1 MHRVQMD
8 AVGLRFAI
16 AVVLTLAGCEP
27 SAHPST
33 PPMPPPQGGW
43 LVSPVGARVVT
54 VTQAAAP
61 APPSIYTADEAV
73 RDALSSPLALVGVGG
88 WTGYFRHL
96 SCVYRNEQV
105 IVVDMRCN
113 RRETYQFEVIIDSP
127 ARGRVEIGADG
138 RQKTAP
144 LSTVTRADYET
155 FEVSG
160 TGLWEGL
167 PQLALG
173 MSYDEITAYDEL
185 RSRAQ
190 GGCELTTR
198 MTQAVCSH
206 GAPFTPAAFAAA
218 DARFFE
224 APPDGWYRLVGA
236 LVAERARSY
245 AATDLGKVSA
255 KQLAAWGAAMG
266 FQNDIDVTEDML
278 AFVGQ
283 RDHFAAVV
291 LTEDG
296 DMAYVGT
303 RRGVQVVVARTD
315 RTGTTKWESV
325 LSEPGIREEADTSLV
340 ASKDGFFVHAQGYVD
355 PALKARHRIIKLD
368 ARGKVQWKWAAP
380 NRDPIA
386 IPQFFRAQLTPQG
399 TVGIDGYIQLEKDGP
414 VRGWTAEVSAA
425 GKTLHDEVG
434 SVELGERNSKP

>member
-1 MHRVQMD
+1 M
-8 AVGLRFAI
+8 GLRFAL
-16 AVVLTLAGCEP
+16 AVVLTLAGCGP
-27 SAHPST
+27 SATRPST
-33 PPMPPPQGGW
+33 PPAMPPPQGGW
-43 LVSPVGARVVT
+43 LVSRDGAPI

-61 APPSIYTADEAV
+61 APASIYTADEAV
-73 RDALSSPLALVGVGG
+73 RDALASPLALVGVGG

-96 SCVYRNEQV
+96 SCIYRNEQV

-113 RRETYQFEVIIDSP
+113 RRETYQFEVIIESP
-127 ARGRVEIGADG
+127 ARGLVEIVADG
-138 RQKTAP
+138 RQKTVP
-144 LSTVTRADYET
+144 LSTVPRADYET

-160 TGLWEGL
+160 TGPWAGP

-190 GGCELTTR
+190 GGCELTIQIP
-198 MTQAVCSH
+198 QAVCSH

-218 DARFFE
+218 HARFFE

-236 LVAERARSY
+236 LVAERAQSY
-245 AATDLGKVSA
+245 AATDLGKVSV
-255 KQLAAWGAAMG
+255 KQLAAWGAAIG
-266 FQNDIDVTEDML
+266 FQNDIDVTEDMV

-283 RDHFAAVV
+283 GDHFAAVV
-291 LTEDG
+291 VTEDG
-296 DMAYVGT
+296 GMAYVGT

-315 RTGTTKWESV
+315 RTGATRWESV
-325 LSEPGIREEADTSLV
+325 LSEPGNREEGDTSLV
-340 ASKDGFFVHAQGYVD
+340 ASKDGFFVHAAGYVD
-355 PALKARHRIIKLD
+355 PGQKARHRLVKLD
-368 ARGKVQWKWAAP
+368 ARGKVQWKWAPP
-380 NRDPIA
+380 NRGPIQ

-414 VRGWTAEVSAA
+414 VRGWTAEVSAD